1 MQRITSRDNPKVKN
15 AAGLIKSKNRKD
27 EGLFLI
33 EGKKLVEEALQC
45 DIKLVRLFFDEAK
58 LPSMEEFL
66 KEDYGIER
74 YVLTSQVFRFI
85 SDTQTPQGVI
95 AVARKPEYSVKT
107 IADTGE
113 FLILLDHISDP
124 GNLGGMIRTAWALG
138 VGGILLTRG
147 CVDPF
152 NPKVVRASMGGIFH
166 VPVAC
171 DIEARDLI
179 DLKQHQGFTIL
190 GTELHA
196 DRDLF
201 DCVFTGRQV
210 VVIGTW

>member
-85 SDTQTPQGVI
+85 SDTQTPR
-95 AVARKPEYSVKT
+95 A
-107 IADTGE
+107 
-113 FLILLDHISDP
+113 LL
-124 GNLGGMIRTAWALG
+124 L
-138 VGGILLTRG
+138 
-147 CVDPF
+147 
-152 NPKVVRASMGGIFH
+152 
-166 VPVAC
+166 
-171 DIEARDLI
+171 
-179 DLKQHQGFTIL
+179 
-190 GTELHA
+190 
-196 DRDLF
+196 
-201 DCVFTGRQV
+201 
-210 VVIGTW
+210 